1 MLGEYL
7 DMAHAMGSL
16 RAWAEAWNSEPEVV
30 YDRLFEGARHALIS
44 LDSSMAE
51 SDRAA
56 VRPVLDLLTGIKLGE
71 PQPVATAVVDPRP
84 GETPGAA
91 DWRLAY
97 PEEFVVLTTAIPR
110 LQVMARPLSRV
121 AVCLARLVDILDS
134 TEVWPPC
141 LFPVLS
147 QTFDLPLSQALLPLS
162 PAPWLTSCGT
172 DSGPQACRSWH
183 RSFSTKGLG
192 VSRTYFRQPRHC

>member
-16 RAWAEAWNSEPEVV
+16 KAWADAWNSELEVV

-51 SDRAA
+51 PDRTA

-71 PQPVATAVVDPRP
+71 PQPVAIAVVDPRP

-97 PEEFVVLTTAIPR
+97 PDEFVVLTTAIPR
-110 LQVMARPLSRV
+110 LQVMARRLSRV

-134 TEVWPPC
+134 TEAWPPC
-141 LFPVLS
+141 LIPVLS
-147 QTFDLPLSQALLPLS
+147 LSDRSL
-162 PAPWLTSCGT
+162 
-172 DSGPQACRSWH
+172 CRQDE
-183 RSFSTKGLG
+183 TG
-192 VSRTYFRQPRHC
+192 